1 MLGGT
6 ELIRRKLGKDAYAMT
21 ITLLLNSEGKK
32 MGKTQ
37 KGAVWLDPEK
47 TSPFEFYQ
55 YWRNVADA
63 DVLKCLRML
72 TFLPLEQIDEMDH
85 WEGSQLNQ
93 AKEILAYE
101 LTNLVHGEEEAKKAQ
116 ESARALFS
124 TGVAAQ
130 MPTCELTDE
139 DMEDGS
145 IDLISVLCKSGLV
158 NTRSEGRRAIE
169 QGGVTVGEDK
179 VTDVKAAYAKDAFAG
194 EGLVVKRGKKN
205 FRRIIVK

>member
-1 MLGGT
+1 MSEENRKKEETMEEPTREMEKETGAETDLPET
-6 ELIRRKLGKDAYAMT
+6 EPAA
-21 ITLLLNSEGKK
+21 
-32 MGKTQ
+32 
-37 KGAVWLDPEK
+37 
-47 TSPFEFYQ
+47 
-55 YWRNVADA
+55 
-63 DVLKCLRML
+63 
-72 TFLPLEQIDEMDH
+72 EQ
-85 WEGSQLNQ
+85 
-93 AKEILAYE
+93 
-101 LTNLVHGEEEAKKAQ
+101 EEAKKAQ

-145 IDLISVLCKSGLV
+145 IDLISVLCKAGLV

-205 FRRIIVK
+205 FRKIIVK